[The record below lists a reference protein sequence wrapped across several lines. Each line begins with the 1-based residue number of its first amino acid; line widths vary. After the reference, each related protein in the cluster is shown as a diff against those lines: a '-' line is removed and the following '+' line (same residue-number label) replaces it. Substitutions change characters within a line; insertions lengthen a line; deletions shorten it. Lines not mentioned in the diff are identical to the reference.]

1 MSDLYGVLTTYSG
14 VVGEPTE
21 QEGRTGRRVAVGALR
36 GVAVVLTVLILVAG
50 GTGWVLLNRADQQVQ
65 ANAVTALVP
74 DDPNIRLNGVAAAG
88 DGADGSGAS
97 TAVTTGPAENI
108 LILGLD
114 TRPPE
119 TVKPGEG
126 TSQSDVIMIAHVSAD
141 RQRVDLVSIPRDLLI
156 PAPTC
161 KAWDYAT
168 NSLSDHDFD
177 NHYAQ
182 WKITNAYAVGG
193 PQCTVRAVQALT
205 GARIDR
211 VIIFDFQGFKAIVD
225 AMGGVTMTFPGPVVD
240 NGKTIIDAAGTR
252 VVNGDQAL
260 ALVRARRVAGD
271 PTGDIGR
278 IARQQQL
285 LTAMLTQATDKNLLA
300 DPSRLTGTVQTIL
313 NQARTDNVT
322 VQDLVDLAV
331 ALKGSDAQVN
341 RYTLPTVND
350 TDTDGQL
357 AGPGMSGYLDAL
369 AADQPLPAASR

>member
-1 MSDLYGVLTTYSG
+1 M
-14 VVGEPTE
+14 GEPIE
-21 QEGRTGRRVAVGALR
+21 PEGQTARRVGVRALR
-36 GVAVVLTVLILVAG
+36 GVAIVLTVVILVAG
-50 GTGWVLLNRADQQVQ
+50 GTGWVLLNRADEQVQ

-74 DDPNIRLNGVAAAG
+74 DDPNIRVNGAAATGAG
-88 DGADGSGAS
+88 DGTVDADGSGGS
-97 TAVTTGPAENI
+97 TVAGTGPAENI

-119 TVKPGEG
+119 KVKPGEG

-168 NSLSDHDFD
+168 NSLSDRDFD

-271 PTGDIGR
+271 PSGDLGR

-300 DPSRLTGTVQTIL
+300 DPARLTSTVQTIL
-313 NQARTDNVT
+313 SRARTDNVT

-369 AADQPLPAASR
+369 ATDQPLPAASR

>member
-1 MSDLYGVLTTYSG
+1 M
-14 VVGEPTE
+14 GEAIE
-21 QEGRTGRRVAVGALR
+21 QDGRTGPRVAVRVLR
-36 GVAVVLTVLILVAG
+36 GVVVVLTAVILVAG
-50 GTGWVLLNRADQQVQ
+50 GAGWVLLHRADEQVQ

-74 DDPNIRLNGVAAAG
+74 DDPHIRVNGAAATDPAG
-88 DGADGSGAS
+88 DGSGSSGGSGDPVAGI
-97 TAVTTGPAENI
+97 TTGPAENI

-119 TVKPGEG
+119 KVKPGEG

-161 KAWDYAT
+161 KAWDYTT
-168 NSLSDHDFD
+168 NSLSDRDFD

-205 GARIDR
+205 GSRIDR

-271 PTGDIGR
+271 PTGDLGR

-285 LTAMLTQATDKNLLA
+285 LTAMLTQATDRNLLA
-300 DPSRLTGTVQTIL
+300 DPSRLTSTVQTIL
-313 NQARTDNVT
+313 SQAKTDNVT

-350 TDTDGQL
+350 TVTDGQL
-357 AGPGMSGYLDAL
+357 AGPGMSRYLDAL
-369 AADQPLPAASR
+369 AADRPLPSSAG

>member
-1 MSDLYGVLTTYSG
+1 MT
-14 VVGEPTE
+14 
-21 QEGRTGRRVAVGALR
+21 
-36 GVAVVLTVLILVAG
+36 LVAAG
-50 GTGWVLLNRADQQVQ
+50 AGWVVLNRADEQVQ

-74 DDPNIRLNGVAAAG
+74 DDPHIRVNGPAAAG
-88 DGADGSGAS
+88 AGSAAGVGDAA
-97 TAVTTGPAENI
+97 TEPATGPAENI

-119 TVKPGEG
+119 KVKPGEG
-126 TSQSDVIMIAHVSAD
+126 TSQSDVIMVAHVAAD

-168 NSLSDHDFD
+168 NSLSDRDFD
-177 NHYAQ
+177 NHYGQ

-211 VIIFDFQGFKAIVD
+211 VVIFDFQGFKAIVD

-240 NGKTIIDAAGTR
+240 HGKTIIDTAGTR
-252 VVNGDQAL
+252 LVNGDQAL

-271 PTGDIGR
+271 PTGDLGR

-285 LTAMLTQATDKNLLA
+285 LTAMLTQATDKKLLA
-300 DPSRLTGTVQTIL
+300 DPARLTTTVQTIL
-313 NQARTDNVT
+313 SQAKTDNVT
-322 VQDLVDLAV
+322 VQDLVDLAL

-350 TDTDGQL
+350 TDTDGQV
-357 AGPGMSGYLDAL
+357 AGPGMSSYLDAL
-369 AADQPLPAASR
+369 ATDQPLPATNR